1 MFSYR
6 KIRKSIV
13 HQRDTADCGVAC
25 LQSVL
30 RYYDVHI
37 HLEQLRNWSGTQRTG
52 TTMLGIIQAAEK
64 AGLEAEGYAAD
75 LTTLRDCQDICILH
89 ALIDQHLQH
98 YLVYWGYDENAQKY
112 IIGDPGTGTID
123 AYGARDLNNI
133 WDSKFLLVIKPGA
146 QRTEG
151 SKNKSAGI
159 RQWIDDF
166 IKPDLSLLGMAL
178 ILGTLVAVLG
188 LSTAVFSQKLLD
200 DILPSGDRFR
210 LISGIALLC
219 TLLVFRSAL
228 GFIRQ
233 LFLVRQAKDFSVRT
247 IDYFI
252 NALLALPKTFFDNRR
267 TGDMVA
273 RMNDTTRIQVAVTQ
287 ISANALIDVLLILS
301 TIGFAFYYQWQI
313 GLLLLSWLPLY
324 GWIAWRYYDKIISG
338 QQSVMHA
345 YAHTESAFVDT
356 VQGAGTIKLFNRQSL
371 FASVVRTIYAN
382 YQGNVFSLGKTIL
395 HFSFWTE
402 IAGAMFISSMLLFS
416 AIFTLQ
422 GSMTI
427 GMIIAVLQMTS
438 LVVGSAARLNLTH
451 IQLQEARVAF
461 GRMQEFT
468 ALQPEY
474 HLASDAHLA
483 VIDDFRELRAEHLA
497 YHFPGRA
504 SLLKQVSLTIRKGE
518 LIVLTGETGSGK
530 STLLQIFQKFYPPGS
545 GLLLVNGVDLSAVS
559 TFSWRNCLGV
569 VEQETNVFDG
579 TLADN
584 IVLGERLQDL
594 QPLHDFL
601 SRYGFDTY
609 FASFPQGIATMI
621 GKEGISISGGQR
633 QLLGLAR
640 ALWKNPQLLLL
651 DEPTAALDQETEQ
664 FVLNLLQSV
673 KSRMGVLLLTHRQT
687 AECGAD
693 RVYRIKNHSSIVLP
707 TQPASLEELLCKID
721 ISCA

>member
-1 MFSYR
+1 MLLYR

-13 HQRDTADCGVAC
+13 RQRDKADCGVAC

-30 RYYDVHI
+30 LYYDLHI

-75 LTTLRDCQDICILH
+75 LESLRACRDICILH
-89 ALIDQHLQH
+89 VLIDQQLSH
-98 YLVYWGYDENAQKY
+98 YLVYWGYDEKLQKY
-112 IIGDPGTGTID
+112 IIGNPSTGSTD
-123 AYGARDLNNI
+123 AYSARDIDSI
-133 WDSKFLLVIKPGA
+133 WESKFLIVIKSGA
-146 QRTEG
+146 QGPEAI
-151 SKNKSAGI
+151 KAKSPGI
-159 RQWIDDF
+159 GQWMYNF
-166 IKPDLSLLGMAL
+166 VKPDLTLLGMAL
-178 ILGTLVAVLG
+178 LLGTLVAVLG

-210 LISGIALLC
+210 LFSGIALLC
-219 TLLVFRSAL
+219 ALLIFRSAL

-233 LFLVRQAKDFSVRT
+233 LFLIRQAKDFSIRT

-252 NALLALPKTFFDNRR
+252 NALLALPKSFFDNRR

-287 ISANALIDVLLILS
+287 ISANALIDALLILS

-313 GLLLLSWLPLY
+313 GLLLLSWLPIY
-324 GWIAWRYYDKIISG
+324 GWIAWRYYASIITG
-338 QQSVMHA
+338 QQSVMHN
-345 YAHTESAFVDT
+345 YAHTESTFVDT
-356 VQGAGTIKLFNRQSL
+356 VQGAGTIKLFNRQNL
-371 FASVVRTIYAN
+371 FAGLVRTVYAG
-382 YQGNVFSLGKTIL
+382 YQGSVIAMGRIIL
-395 HFSFWTE
+395 QFGFWTE
-402 IAGAMFISSMLLFS
+402 MAGAIFISAVLLFS

-422 GSMTI
+422 GSMTV

-474 HLASDAHLA
+474 RLESDEHLA
-483 VIDDFRELRAEHLA
+483 VIDDFQELRAEDLA
-497 YHFPGRA
+497 YHFPGRPLLLEHL
-504 SLLKQVSLTIRKGE
+504 SLSVRKGE
-518 LIVLTGETGSGK
+518 LVLLTGETGSGK

-545 GLLLVNGVDLSAVS
+545 GQVLVNEVDLAELS
-559 TFSWRNCLGV
+559 TFYWRNCLGV
-569 VEQETNVFDG
+569 VEQETSIFDG

-584 IVLGERLQDL
+584 IVLGEVMHDL
-594 QPLHDFL
+594 QPLRDFL
-601 SRYGFDTY
+601 ARCGLDTY
-609 FASFPQGIATMI
+609 FAHLPQGIATLI
-621 GKEGISISGGQR
+621 GKEGMPISGGQK

-640 ALWKNPQLLLL
+640 ALWKKPQLLLL

-664 FVLNLLQSV
+664 FVLNLLHTV
-673 KSRMGVLLLTHRQT
+673 KRDMGILLLTHRKA
-687 AECGAD
+687 AECSAD
-693 RVYRIKNHSSIVLP
+693 RVYRINNHSRQGLS
-707 TQPASLEELLCKID
+707 TQPVPSDPIHTFD